1 MLVRRS
7 ELEGYAHT
15 RRIEDVA
22 ARRGDPSRRTGNAP
36 ARRVLPAAVTATLEP
51 CLELVAR
58 LLAQDPG
65 ERLSSAALALEW
77 LA

>member
-7 ELEGYAHT
+7 EWRDAPT
-15 RRIEDVA
+15 
-22 ARRGDPSRRTGNAP
+22 P
-36 ARRVLPAAVTATLEP
+36 ARRVPPAAVTATLEP

-65 ERLSSAALALEW
+65 ERLSSAALALE
-77 LA
+77 